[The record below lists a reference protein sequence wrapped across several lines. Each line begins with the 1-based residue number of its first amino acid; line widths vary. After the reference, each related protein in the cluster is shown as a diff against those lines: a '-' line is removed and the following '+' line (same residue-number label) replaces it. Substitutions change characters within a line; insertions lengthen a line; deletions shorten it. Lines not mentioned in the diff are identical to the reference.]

1 MTKAIFTVKAGS
13 GYDDRPE
20 EFYHFPATYLN
31 QVRRAVGDHIIYYE
45 PRRSD
50 ASSSGRQS
58 YFATARVTEIVED
71 RKLEGHYYA
80 LVADYLDF
88 DRPVPFSEGE
98 HYYESILKRQD
109 GKTNKGAFGRAV
121 REVPDDQ
128 FDLILK
134 AGFST
139 ELAPF
144 EEKELSASGFEEAQL
159 EFVRPIVEMT
169 VSRPFRDVAFKR
181 SVRHAYGNRCAVT
194 GLKLINGGGRPEVQ
208 AAHIKPVASNGPD
221 SVRNGLALSGTC
233 HWMFDRGLI
242 SVADDYSILVSDKL
256 PEQARALLN
265 TSGKLILP
273 DDQSRYPN
281 PYYLEFH
288 RSCVFKA

>member
-1 MTKAIFTVKAGS
+1 MTRAIFTVKAG
-13 GYDDRPE
+13 
-20 EFYHFPATYLN
+20 
-31 QVRRAVGDHIIYYE
+31 
-45 PRRSD
+45 
-50 ASSSGRQS
+50 
-58 YFATARVTEIVED
+58 
-71 RKLEGHYYA
+71 
-80 LVADYLDF
+80 
-88 DRPVPFSEGE
+88 
-98 HYYESILKRQD
+98 
-109 GKTNKGAFGRAV
+109 GRAV
-121 REVPDDQ
+121 REVP
-128 FDLILK
+128 
-134 AGFST
+134 
-139 ELAPF
+139 
-144 EEKELSASGFEEAQL
+144 L
-159 EFVRPIVEMT
+159 EF
-169 VSRPFRDVAFKR
+169 F

-194 GLKLINGGGRPEVQ
+194 GLKLINGDGRPEVQ

-281 PYYLEFH
+281 AYYLEFH